1 MFVPEL
7 AEEIPHFPISR
18 TNFLPGDTT
27 LGHYQIE
34 LACESCH
41 TERFNDRASLQ
52 SACVECHAGELEFVD
67 DSHPRTK
74 FTDPRNADRVASLDA
89 RYCVTCHREHRP
101 ELTGSMGLSL
111 PGDYCYR
118 CHQNVADERPTHEG
132 LAFDSC
138 ASSGCHNFHD
148 NRALYEDFLVE
159 HRAEPDHLPLARV
172 LGRSRLEDAWPREP
186 VRGTP
191 RTETPLSA
199 SEHDAPDSVSDL
211 ARWVGEW
218 AGTRHAESG
227 VNCRDCHGSDAAA
240 AWSDR
245 VAVSRCQDCHRYEVD
260 GFLASRHGMRIA
272 AGLAPMSP
280 AEARLPMQREA
291 YARSLDCNACHGAHA
306 FDTSHAAVEACLE
319 CHADEHS
326 LAYESSPH
334 HLLWQAEQA
343 GDLAP
348 GAGVSC
354 ASCHLPRLQD
364 ERPPDRVL
372 VSHNQNDFLRPG
384 DKMIRAVCMSCHGLG
399 FSIDALADAAL
410 VRSNFRGDPAREVE
424 SIHYA
429 TTLRWEL
436 EGRKPP
442 WERSNEN
449 ETNEEQVE

>member
-1 MFVPEL
+1 MFAPDL
-7 AEEIPHFPISR
+7 AEEIPKFPISR
-18 TNFLPGDTT
+18 TAFLPGQTT

-41 TERFNDRASLQ
+41 TARFNDQASLQ
-52 SACVECHAGELEFVD
+52 SACVDCHGAELEVVD

-74 FTDPRNADRVASLDA
+74 FTDPRNADRVESLDA

-118 CHQNVADERPTHEG
+118 CHENVAEERPTHEG

-159 HRAEPDHLPLARV
+159 HRAEPDHLPIARV
-172 LGRSRLEDAWPREP
+172 LDRSRLEDAWPGDPVTGERAEP
-186 VRGTP
+186 K
-191 RTETPLSA
+191 PLA
-199 SEHDAPDSVSDL
+199 APEHDAPANL
-211 ARWVGEW
+211 AELDRWVAEW
-218 AGTRHAESG
+218 TGTRHAESG
-227 VNCRDCHGSDAAA
+227 VNCRDCHASGGGS
-240 AWSDR
+240 WTNE
-245 VAVSRCQDCHRYEVD
+245 VAVSRCQGCHQHESE

-280 AEARLPMQREA
+280 AQARLPMREQA
-291 YARSLDCNACHGAHA
+291 HDRSVDCNSCHGAHA
-306 FDTSHAAVEACLE
+306 FDTRQAAVEGCLE
-319 CHADEHS
+319 CHADEHT

-334 HLLWQAEQA
+334 HLLWQAEQR
-343 GDLAP
+343 GELAP
-348 GAGVSC
+348 RSGVSC
-354 ASCHLPRLQD
+354 ATCHLPRLLD

-384 DKMIRAVCMSCHGLG
+384 DKMIRAACMSCHGLG

-410 VRSNFRGDPAREVE
+410 VRSNFRGDPAREVQ

-429 TTLRWEL
+429 AALRWEL
-436 EGRKPP
+436 EGRSPP
-442 WERSNEN
+442 WERSKEHEPEN
-449 ETNEEQVE
+449 EE